1 MSEQLTIDA
10 SQALIDLIFMGLDH
24 GVSSLR
30 GGGPLVPFVVVTG
43 GDGKRTLTRF
53 ATDQLEPSA
62 ARAGEFVAAL
72 GGDAAMYAMVTDG
85 YVTIDGKKYD
95 AILVEGGERG
105 KEFALQFAQ
114 RYELE
119 TIEGPLEKIG
129 NPAYLGQAA
138 QRLTG

>member
-1 MSEQLTIDA
+1 MSEQITIDA

-24 GVSSLR
+24 GIGSVR
-30 GGGPLVPFVVVTG
+30 GGDPLVPFVVVTG
-43 GDGKRTLTRF
+43 SDGKRTLTRF
-53 ATDQLEPSA
+53 VTDQLEPSA
-62 ARAGEFVAAL
+62 ARAGEFVTAL
-72 GGDAAMYAMVTDG
+72 GNDAEMYVLVVDG
-85 YVTIDGKKYD
+85 YVHIEGKKYD

-105 KEFALQFAQ
+105 KDYALQFAQ

-129 NPAYLGQAA
+129 NPAYLGQVA